1 MSGDIETNPP
11 APTAGGL
18 VPSKLPGGIS
28 RLAPLGLR
36 HGGINTLQRL
46 ISGAHIMLAS
56 NIIWLS
62 LYPHTSADDKPGLHD
77 LLYMSYTGEDGRD
90 VQVRLMQQVR
100 PHWRELA
107 IALKFPQHEIAIM
120 ESKDNPVYY
129 LLSEWLRGANQE
141 KDPRP
146 VTWKT
151 LIEALQHADIQ
162 EEATILKKH
171 FIQVPVAIPNA
182 AVAGEYV

>member
-1 MSGDIETNPP
+1 
-11 APTAGGL
+11 
-18 VPSKLPGGIS
+18 
-28 RLAPLGLR
+28 
-36 HGGINTLQRL
+36 
-46 ISGAHIMLAS
+46 
-56 NIIWLS
+56 
-62 LYPHTSADDKPGLHD
+62 
-77 LLYMSYTGEDGRD
+77 MSYTGEDGRD

-151 LIEALQHADIQ
+151 LVEALQHADIQ